1 MKLLKKIIILTL
13 FTALFFPFYGTNQPL
28 VLAEANLDINAKSAI
43 LVDASSGKILYSLN
57 PDQTLAPASMTKMMS
72 EYLILE
78 AIDLGKINWEDIV
91 SASEYAHWMGVNG
104 GSRVY
109 LGLGEKHTV
118 RELME
123 AMAIYS
129 ANDATVALAEFLA
142 GSEANFVD
150 QMNNKAQEF
159 GMLNSYFVTS
169 TGFPADE
176 LEEFSP
182 AASGD
187 NLMTARDTAI
197 LAWHLVNDYPE
208 VFTFTSTPFLDFSP
222 TLRNLPNWNR
232 MIPGIVKALEYPGVD
247 GLKTGFTEEAG
258 YNFTGTATKNGFRLI
273 TVVFNTSSEDQR
285 FIETKKLLDYGFNNY
300 EMITVIEAKEPVL
313 GSETVQVE
321 KGKETEVKAVA
332 KNSLHVLAKK
342 GEENLYEPVVIVNEA
357 NIAPIKVQDKLG
369 KITSEYSGD
378 TSDAYLNEEIKNRAD
393 VDLIAG
399 DEVEKAGALRLFFRK
414 IILFFKQIFE
424 SIVNLF

>member
-1 MKLLKKIIILTL
+1 
-13 FTALFFPFYGTNQPL
+13 
-28 VLAEANLDINAKSAI
+28 
-43 LVDASSGKILYSLN
+43 
-57 PDQTLAPASMTKMMS
+57 
-72 EYLILE
+72 
-78 AIDLGKINWEDIV
+78 
-91 SASEYAHWMGVNG
+91 
-104 GSRVY
+104 
-109 LGLGEKHTV
+109 
-118 RELME
+118 
-123 AMAIYS
+123 
-129 ANDATVALAEFLA
+129 
-142 GSEANFVD
+142 
-150 QMNNKAQEF
+150 
-159 GMLNSYFVTS
+159 
-169 TGFPADE
+169 
-176 LEEFSP
+176 
-182 AASGD
+182 
-187 NLMTARDTAI
+187 
-197 LAWHLVNDYPE
+197 
-208 VFTFTSTPFLDFSP
+208 
-222 TLRNLPNWNR
+222 
-232 MIPGIVKALEYPGVD
+232 VD

-399 DEVEKAGALRLFFRK
+399 EEVEKAGALRLFFRK